1 MNLQASFEHKP
12 SDFSLRNCVIE
23 KTVKLSEQEF
33 QAFLNHL
40 LQDYDFLAEH
50 IDLMRCDSNGIF
62 HCLMV
67 TGAGRNDGVL
77 VEAEGYS
84 YCRYASYVPNI
95 SAMNSQVLQ
104 ELNEKLLEAVEFII
118 ADGTQNTSEGSWVMY
133 FDELEKQTG
142 LHVKFNDIVQNTL
155 ADMLSERKEVAECY
169 LNENCFDMVY
179 YLDFCPNCNIQEKE
193 SSQQGEPPAVHISK
207 LKDLLHTKWEDIH
220 LVHKDV
226 EINPCTIVELQD
238 DTLTEAGKEAWSDVL
253 NADVIRVFM
262 GVYGLQMELS
272 NIKPSRL
279 EDFSVMLA
287 GNCSVQDYEKW
298 VVADNESCP
307 TLEMGGAK

>member
-12 SDFSLRNCVIE
+12 SDFSLRDCVIE

-33 QAFLNHL
+33 QAFLNHPL
-40 LQDYDFLAEH
+40 RDYDFLAEN
-50 IDLMRCDSNGIF
+50 IELMRSDGNGTF
-62 HCLMV
+62 HCLLV
-67 TGAGRNDGVL
+67 TGAGRNDGML
-77 VEAEGYS
+77 VKAEGYS

-104 ELNEKLLEAVEFII
+104 ELNEKLSEAVDFII
-118 ADGTQNTSEGSWVMY
+118 ADGTQNTSEGSGVMY

-142 LHVKFNDIVQNTL
+142 LNVEFNDIVQNTL

-169 LNENCFDMVY
+169 LNENSFDIVY
-179 YLDFCPNCNIQEKE
+179 YLDFCPNCNIQEEE
-193 SSQQGEPPAVHISK
+193 SLHQAEPPTEHISK
-207 LKDLLHTKWEDIH
+207 LKNLLHTQWEDIH

-253 NADVIRVFM
+253 NADVIRVYM
-262 GVYGLQMELS
+262 GVYGLQMEIS

-298 VVADNESCP
+298 VTADKECCQ
-307 TLEMGGAK
+307 TLEM